1 MLIIIA
7 HFKRAASWLILN
19 LFISEICEYKKNKI
33 KIKKAMWL
41 KRVTVFAGGDTS
53 GQLICEIVRS

>member
-1 MLIIIA
+1 MA
-7 HFKRAASWLILN
+7 DFKFVYFRN
-19 LFISEICEYKKNKI
+19 LRVQKI
-33 KIKKAMWL
+33 KIKKIKKAMWL

>member
-1 MLIIIA
+1 MAIDLFCHPINSLPD
-7 HFKRAASWLILN
+7 FKFVYFRN
-19 LFISEICEYKKNKI
+19 LRVQKI
-33 KIKKAMWL
+33 KIKKIKKAMWL